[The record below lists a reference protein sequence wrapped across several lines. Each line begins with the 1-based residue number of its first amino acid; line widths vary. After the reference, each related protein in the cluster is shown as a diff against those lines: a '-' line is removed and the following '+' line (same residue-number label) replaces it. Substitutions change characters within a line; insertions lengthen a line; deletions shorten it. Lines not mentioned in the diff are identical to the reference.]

1 MREPAGFAHLSLPR
15 ILIVAGGEPAGD
27 AADSFGKTSRLI
39 DHARRVVQRSGAVA
53 DVLDLGWLDQSKQHP
68 ASALSSPLSSP
79 LSSQVRERW
88 NAAHGV
94 MVFVPERWNTAESSL
109 RFLIDELARDATQ
122 ARQTSYGVIVQRED
136 CAALPDD
143 PVLGAH
149 LKGLGLVSALDSLE
163 HSSGES
169 YPGYYAPGDA
179 NVSTDRSMHERVRKV
194 ATAVV
199 EAAKKLRCAMRGQR
213 NAAILA
219 L

>member
-1 MREPAGFAHLSLPR
+1 MGEPAGFAHLSLPR

-53 DVLDLGWLDQSKQHP
+53 DVLDLGWLDQSKHP
-68 ASALSSPLSSP
+68 ASALSSP

-122 ARQTSYGVIVQRED
+122 ARETSYGVIVQRED
-136 CAALPDD
+136 RAALQDD

-163 HSSGES
+163 HSAGES